1 MNPDIDHLLH
11 SVFGFQQFKPLQR
24 EIIQNILARRDT
36 LMIMPTGGGKSLCYQ
51 LPALIFPGIT
61 VVVSPLIS
69 LMKDQVDALNELG
82 IPAIYLNSSLSSDEQ
97 RANLDRIRKGDVRLV
112 YLAPEGLLVPATLAF
127 LAASARIDC
136 LAIDEAHCI
145 SEWGHDFRPE
155 YRQLVQARQK
165 FPQAVCV
172 ALTATATPRVR
183 MDIKKSLGFEDADEF
198 ITSFNRE
205 NLLLEV
211 SPKKNPAAQVKSFLR
226 NFPDQSGI
234 IYCFSRQ
241 QVDDL
246 AADLAETGFSVRP
259 YHAGLDAEQRQRN
272 QEAFIHD
279 DVQIM
284 VATIAFGM
292 GINKPNVR
300 FVIHYDLPKSLEGY
314 YQEIGRAGRD
324 GLSAHCLLLYSYADT
339 KKQLFF
345 IDQKDEPERSTAR
358 MHLRALTDMAETS
371 DCRRTPLLA
380 HFGETY
386 SVENCAMCDNCRSHQ
401 GIQED
406 VTIPAQKFISCVKRT
421 GERYGATYITHVLMG
436 ILDEK
441 VQQRGHHSL
450 STFGIGKELSRKEWL
465 SLARILVQRGLLAQ
479 DGEYKVLKLSPA
491 AYEWLKSKQPLLASM
506 RREPGSEAEAEPRR
520 GEVPIA
526 PEYDYELFDRL
537 RKKRKELADASR
549 LPPFIIFSD
558 KTLVEMATYFPQS
571 MHSLEQINGIGQVKL
586 AHYGQAFLDVL
597 LPYCQERKLVDR
609 ASQPVRRKR
618 ISSKS
623 RKKRRYMEVGEA
635 YQQGKS
641 IPYLMDK
648 YGTSQRTIIYHLYCY
663 LTEGNPLR
671 SDESLLQLSR
681 LSAQQQEVVLAAFQ
695 QHGTAALRPV
705 FDALNAEIGYD
716 ELNMLRLHYMIV
728 NQHLSNE

>member
-1 MNPDIDHLLH
+1 MTQDIDHLLH
-11 SVFGFQQFKPLQR
+11 EVFGYQQFKLLQR
-24 EIIQNILARRDT
+24 EIIENILAHRDT

-51 LPALIFPGIT
+51 LPALVFPGIT

-82 IPAIYLNSSLSSDEQ
+82 IPAIYLNSSLSYDEH
-97 RANLDRIRKGDVRLV
+97 RANLDRIRKGEVRLV
-112 YLAPEGLLVPATLAF
+112 YIAPEGLLVPATLAF
-127 LAASARIDC
+127 LAASAKVDC

-155 YRQLVQARQK
+155 YRQLVQVRQK

-183 MDIKKSLGFEDADEF
+183 LDIKNSLGFQDADEF

-205 NLLLEV
+205 NLFLEV
-211 SPKKNPAAQVKSFLR
+211 LPKKNPTAQVIRFLR
-226 NFPDQSGI
+226 NFPEQSGI

-246 AADLAETGFSVRP
+246 AVDLAEAGFSVRP
-259 YHAGLDAEQRQRN
+259 YHAGLNAEQRQQN

-284 VATIAFGM
+284 IATIAFGM

-324 GLSAHCLLLYSYADT
+324 GLPSHCLLLYSYADT
-339 KKQLFF
+339 KKQLHF
-345 IDQKDEPERSTAR
+345 IDQKDEPERSAAR

-371 DCRRTPLLA
+371 ACRRAPLLA

-386 SVENCAMCDNCRSHQ
+386 TVENCAMCDNCRGQQ
-401 GIQED
+401 GNQED

-441 VQQRGHHSL
+441 VQQRGHQSL
-450 STFGIGKELSRKEWL
+450 STFGIGTELSRKEWL
-465 SLARILVQRGLLAQ
+465 SLARLLVQRGLLTQ
-479 DGEYKVLKLSPA
+479 ETEFRVLKLSPA
-491 AYEWLKSKQPLLASM
+491 AYEWLKSKQPLLASL
-506 RREPGSEAEAEPRR
+506 RRAPAREAEAEPRES
-520 GEVPIA
+520 EVPGA
-526 PEYDYELFDRL
+526 PDYDHELFERL
-537 RKKRKELADASR
+537 RRKRKQLADASR

-558 KTLVEMATYFPQS
+558 KTLVEMAAYFPQS
-571 MHSLEQINGIGQVKL
+571 MNSLEQINGIGQVKL

-609 ASQPVRRKR
+609 ARLDRRGARVLTKPGKVRRY
-618 ISSKS
+618 I
-623 RKKRRYMEVGEA
+623 EVGRA
-635 YQQGKS
+635 YQNGRS
-641 IPYLMDK
+641 IPELMADYDVK
-648 YGTSQRTIIYHLYCY
+648 QSTILSHLYQFI
-663 LTEGNPLR
+663 LAGN
-671 SDESLLQLSR
+671 SLLGGEKFQALSC
-681 LSAQQQEVVLAAFQ
+681 LTAQQQERVLSAFHQ
-695 QHGTAALRPV
+695 YGTATLRPI
-705 FDALNAEIGYD
+705 FDALNAEIGFD
-716 ELNMLRLHYMIV
+716 ELNLLRLHYLIN
-728 NQHLSNE
+728 NQHGSKV